1 MAGALFMNWDEV
13 LGWARDQHQ
22 QGHLAEAESGYRR
35 VLAQEPQNFVALHL
49 LGVALHQQG
58 HHDDAM
64 VWINKALAIHPKSS
78 EAWAN
83 HGTVCLARGVP
94 DAALVSFDRSLR
106 IAPDCADTISSRAD
120 ALSSLGRFDEAI
132 REYDRAL
139 ALDASHI
146 NSWNN
151 RGNSLQQAGRSEEA
165 IESFNR
171 ALALNPQFVE
181 AWNNFGTLL
190 RRLERFDEALKCH
203 AQAIAANPNN
213 ADSWNRQAAVMLD
226 LHRYQDALQ
235 SSERALSLSPSYA
248 DACLNGGLAWLGIG
262 NPGEALVCFENAVR
276 LEPKLPEASYVCGA
290 ALQQLGRHE
299 ESIPAL
305 EQALLKDP
313 HHKFALGMLA
323 TAALQLCDWGL
334 AAELRGRLQNIESK
348 SEVVPP
354 LVMLGYFDEPPLLQ
368 QAARLG
374 CPAPKRDIAG
384 TFSVSDRSKMRIA
397 YLSGDFCEHATAY
410 LTAGLF
416 ESHDRSRF
424 EVFGISYGLDDGTA
438 MRRRLV
444 GAFDR
449 FFDVSERSDRDVA
462 CGLRE
467 LDVDI
472 VIDLKGHTRGART
485 AILAYRPAPIQVNF
499 LGYPGTMGTPYID
512 YIIGDATVLP
522 HDEQLWYDEAIVH
535 LPYCYQPQDS
545 TFTAGMRPSREFLG
559 LPQDAFVFCCF
570 NNHWKLTEPVFA
582 IWMDLLKS
590 VDESVLWLLVDS
602 ASARE
607 RISRYTA
614 CKGVDPTRVIFADR
628 VSHDEHLARHG
639 TADLFLD
646 TWPYGAHTTASDAL
660 RSHLPVITTNGQAFQ
675 GRVAASLLRALNL
688 EELICRS
695 ADEYRAAATQLA
707 REPTALRR
715 VRQTLQANLS
725 NGRLFNAAS
734 YCRYLEAAFVH
745 MHKVRR
751 EGRKV
756 EPFAVA
762 HEHSISVRC
771 NNVDI

>member
-1 MAGALFMNWDEV
+1 MNWEKV

-22 QGHLAEAESGYRR
+22 QGHLVEAEAGYRQ

-64 VWINKALAIHPKSS
+64 VWIDKALAIHPKSS

-83 HGTVCLARGVP
+83 HGTVCLARGAP

-106 IAPDCADTISSRAD
+106 IAPDSADTISSRAN
-120 ALSSLGRFDEAI
+120 ALFSLGRFDEAI
-132 REYDRAL
+132 REYDHAL

-146 NSWNN
+146 ASWNN
-151 RGNSLQQAGRSEEA
+151 RGNSLQQAGRFEEA

-171 ALALNPQFVE
+171 ALALDRQFVE
-181 AWNNFGTLL
+181 AWNNLGTLL
-190 RRLERFDEALKCH
+190 RRLGRFEEALMCH
-203 AQAIAANPNN
+203 AHAISANPNR

-226 LHRYQDALQ
+226 LRRYQDALK
-235 SSERALSLSPSYA
+235 SSNRALSLSPAFA
-248 DACLNGGLAWLGIG
+248 DAFLNEGLGWLGIG
-262 NPGEALVCFENAVR
+262 NPGHALVRFEKALR
-276 LEPKLPEASYVCGA
+276 LEPQLPEASYLCGV
-290 ALQQLGRHE
+290 ALQQLGRHD

-305 EQALLKDP
+305 KQALLKDGC
-313 HHKFALGMLA
+313 HKFALGMLA
-323 TAALQLCDWGL
+323 NAALQLCDWEL
-334 AAELRGRLQNIESK
+334 AAGLKEKLQNIGSESA
-348 SEVVPP
+348 VVPP
-354 LVMLGYFDEPPLLQ
+354 FVMLGYFDEPALLQ
-368 QAARLG
+368 QAARIG
-374 CPAPKRDIAG
+374 CPAPKQDIAG
-384 TFSVSDRSKMRIA
+384 TFSVSDRSKIRIA

-424 EVFGISYGLDDGTA
+424 EVLGISYGPDDGTA

-444 GAFDR
+444 RAFDR

-462 CGLRE
+462 RGLRE

-472 VIDLKGHTRGART
+472 LIDLKGHTRGART
-485 AILAYRPAPIQVNF
+485 AILAYRPAPVQVNF
-499 LGYPGTMGTPYID
+499 LGYPGTTGAPYVD
-512 YIIGDATVLP
+512 YVVGDATVLP

-545 TFTAGMRPSREFLG
+545 AFTAGMRPSREFLG
-559 LPQDAFVFCCF
+559 LPQNAFVFCCF

-582 IWMDLLKS
+582 TWMDLLKS

-607 RISRYTA
+607 RIRRYTA
-614 CKGVDPTRVIFADR
+614 CNGVDPARVIFADR
-628 VSHDEHLARHG
+628 ASHDEHLARHG
-639 TADLFLD
+639 AADLFLD

-660 RSHLPVITTNGQAFQ
+660 RSHLPVITTNGRAFQ

-707 REPTALRR
+707 REPTRLFR
-715 VRQTLQANLS
+715 VRETLQANLS
-725 NGRLFNAAS
+725 NGRLFNVGS
-734 YCRYLEAAFVH
+734 YCRSLEAAFLH

-751 EGRKV
+751 EGRKA

-762 HEHSISVRC
+762 REHSITVRC
-771 NNVDI
+771 NNVAI